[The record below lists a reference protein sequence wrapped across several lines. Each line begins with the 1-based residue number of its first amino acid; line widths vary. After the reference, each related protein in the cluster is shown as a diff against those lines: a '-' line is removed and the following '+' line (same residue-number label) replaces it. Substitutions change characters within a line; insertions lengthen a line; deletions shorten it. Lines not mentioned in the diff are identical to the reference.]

1 MGLPLQIYYH
11 QGGHGGEPPFKMMN
25 RWFTRYLFGVENG
38 VENDPKAWIVRE
50 KDDRLSPTAYAD
62 YPHPDAVPVTFFLT
76 RGAPAAGAL
85 LTERSAAQG
94 TETLTDNFSF
104 TGSMLA
110 QAEYTNHR
118 LLYLTPVLTEPAH
131 ISGVATVKVRAASDK
146 PAVNLSVWLVAMPW
160 SDGRTTKITDNI
172 ITRGWADLQNHRSLT
187 ESELLVPGQYYE
199 MSFELEP
206 DDQIIPAG
214 KQIGLL
220 IFSSDKEFTLHPM
233 PGTGLTVD
241 LDGTEVTIPIV
252 GGKVK

>member
-1 MGLPLQIYYH
+1 
-11 QGGHGGEPPFKMMN
+11 
-25 RWFTRYLFGVENG
+25 
-38 VENDPKAWIVRE
+38 
-50 KDDRLSPTAYAD
+50 
-62 YPHPDAVPVTFFLT
+62 VTFFLT

-85 LTERSAAQG
+85 VTERSAAQG

-187 ESELLVPGQYYE
+187 MSELLVPGQYYE